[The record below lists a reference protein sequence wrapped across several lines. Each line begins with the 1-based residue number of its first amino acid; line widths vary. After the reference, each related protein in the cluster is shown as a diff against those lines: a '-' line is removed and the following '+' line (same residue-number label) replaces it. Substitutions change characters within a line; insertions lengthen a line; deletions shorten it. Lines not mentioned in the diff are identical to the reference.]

1 MRNVFI
7 LLAAMI
13 LVALSGN
20 CLACYPETDEI
31 SCRFAKKFGLEN
43 NMAKSIKIQGNLSD
57 RIAELQSEIE
67 RIADKNTPHID
78 KIQSNGYIHHAINEY
93 FEDGESIVQLKSL
106 RSRET
111 LERSI
116 YAYLRLLADYSEYR
130 PDEEIQIAFYKDM
143 NEVLEVERA
152 ADNVFFVKVNTWAL
166 FTKKNAD
173 GIVRY
178 EDVTNK
184 VFHAVVMLEPDGTPT
199 IKIGR
204 VTVIDTYSV
213 AEFKKRFVKI
223 SSNSPL

>member
-7 LLAAMI
+7 LFAALI
-13 LVALSGN
+13 FTSLFGN
-20 CLACYPETDEI
+20 CLACYPETDE
-31 SCRFAKKFGLEN
+31 CRFAKKFGLESN
-43 NMAKSIKIQGNLSD
+43 TAKSIKIQENLSD
-57 RIAELQSEIE
+57 RIAELQTEIE

-78 KIQSNGYIHHAINEY
+78 KIQSNGYVSHAINEY
-93 FEDGESIVQLKSL
+93 FESKESTVQLKSL
-106 RSRET
+106 GSRET

-130 PDEEIQIAFYKDM
+130 PNEEIQIAFYKDM
-143 NEVLEVERA
+143 NQVLGVA
-152 ADNVFFVKVNTWAL
+152 QLADNSFLVKVDTWAL

-184 VFHAVVMLEPDGTPT
+184 VFYAVVTLETNGMPT

-213 AEFKKRFVKI
+213 AEFKKRLVNI
-223 SSNSPL
+223 SSN